1 MYTNFDPRAQ
11 QRGGQPAAPVN
22 PWTQLLHF
30 LPILLL
36 VAFTFFSTQSEPVR
50 LPLQC
55 ESPQLSATTCCSAYG
70 TTLCLLRFRREWLR
84 PVSPSVL

>member
-1 MYTNFDPRAQ
+1 MHRTRVYTNFGPRAQ

-22 PWTQLLHF
+22 PWAQLLHF

-50 LPLQC
+50 QPPLQC
-55 ESPQLSATTCCSAYG
+55 KSPHLSATRVLQAYG
-70 TTLCLLRFRREWLR
+70 ICCVW
-84 PVSPSVL
+84 